1 VYATGRSSRISGSSG
16 MDRPQI
22 AGQTV
27 ELIPAAGGEGEARR
41 VGHQPGEVPD
51 LIEHIEANHER
62 LDVPVNDIYGGD
74 RYAQSDKPL
83 REHHLVGRPK
93 SPRSRKGRLK
103 ASQERA

>member
-1 VYATGRSSRISGSSG
+1 

-51 LIEHIEANHER
+51 LIEHIEANHGR